1 MNLLNCLKRF
11 HAFLGFFIGPFIFIA
26 ALSGALYA
34 FTFAMESWVYRDILA
49 VKKGLQT
56 KSLAEQVGAAE
67 ARVHGKSHLL
77 SIRPAVNETSS
88 TRVLYSDSTLPASQY
103 RTLFID
109 PYTLEV
115 KADLITYGS
124 GGAMPARMQVDLFHR
139 DLLLGKG
146 GRWYSELAASW
157 LWVTGLSGLALF
169 CTRKKREGNSYQRLV
184 NKHVYLGFFSLVG
197 VFMLS
202 VTGLTWSEFAG
213 EKISWLRTQMQ
224 WQTPSLKTKLNHRP
238 FKVYELTQFDKA
250 LLSARQSGIDSSRI
264 EIKPPRKD
272 NEGWQVNEIGRSF
285 PSEVDGVLLDPETMA
300 AIDKVEFSKFPLM
313 AKLTRWGIDVH
324 MGTLFGLVNQI
335 MVGFMSV
342 GICALVVTGYWMWI
356 KRRGWRIRNSLYSE
370 LRKISANQVMYIGC
384 ITLPIAFFFPLI
396 LVSLL
401 IFIPLEEIYFR
412 LKHS

>member
-49 VKKGLQT
+49 VKKGLQA
-56 KSLAEQVGAAE
+56 KSLAEQVGAAQ

-77 SIRPAVNETSS
+77 SIRPAANETSS
-88 TRVLYSDSTLPASQY
+88 TRVLYTDSTLPAGQY

-139 DLLLGKG
+139 DLLLGKV

-213 EKISWLRTQMQ
+213 ENISWLRTQMQ
-224 WQTPSLKTKLNHRP
+224 WQTPSLETKLHHRP

-285 PSEVDGVLLDPETMA
+285 PSEVDGVSLDPETMA

-335 MVGFMSV
+335 MVGFMSL

-356 KRRGWRIRNSLYSE
+356 KRRGWRFRNSLYSE
-370 LRKISANQVMYIGC
+370 LRKLSSEQVIYIGC
-384 ITLPIAFFFPLI
+384 IALPIAFFFPLI
-396 LVSLL
+396 LISLL

>member
-1 MNLLNCLKRF
+1 MNLLNSLKRF
-11 HAFLGFFIGPFIFIA
+11 HAFLGLFIGPFIFIA
-26 ALSGALYA
+26 AFSGAIYA
-34 FTFAMESWVYRDILA
+34 FTFAMENWVYRDILT
-49 VKKGLQT
+49 VKKGLQA
-56 KSLAEQVGAAE
+56 KSLADQVEAAE
-67 ARVHGKSHLL
+67 AKVHGESHLL

-88 TRVLYSDSTLPASQY
+88 TRVLYTDSTLPASQY

-157 LWVTGLSGLALF
+157 LWVAGLSGLVLF

-184 NKHVYLGFFSLVG
+184 NKHVSLGLFSLIG
-197 VFMLS
+197 VLMLS
-202 VTGLTWSEFAG
+202 VTGLTWSELAG
-213 EKISWLRTQMQ
+213 ENISWLRTQMQ
-224 WQTPSLKTKLNHRP
+224 WQTPSLDTKLDHRP
-238 FKVYELTQFDKA
+238 FKAYEFTQFDKA
-250 LLSARQSGIDSSRI
+250 LLSARQAGIDSSRL

-285 PSEVDGVLLDPETMA
+285 PSEVDGVLLDPDTMA

-324 MGTLFGLVNQI
+324 MGTLFGFVNQMI
-335 MVGFMSV
+335 VGLMSL

-356 KRRGWRIRNSLYSE
+356 KRRGWRFKNSLYSE
-370 LRKISANQVMYIGC
+370 LRKLSLEQVLYVGC
-384 ITLPIAFFFPLI
+384 IALPVAFFFPLI
-396 LVSLL
+396 LISLL
-401 IFIPLEEIYFR
+401 IFIPFEEIYFR
-412 LKHS
+412 LKRP